1 MASDKIALT
10 LAWSPSFAKIIIRN
24 IEVTHHSTI
33 EQALELASNQKLEL
47 PEDWRTAKVGIG
59 GRLKPRD
66 TVLREGDRIELHR
79 ALHVDPK
86 EARRLR
92 AKRNPLKS
100 RLYNNNDNNDAKNK
114 A

>member
-1 MASDKIALT
+1 MVANKITIT
-10 LAWSPSFAKIIIRN
+10 LAWSPSVANIIVRN
-24 IEVTHHSTI
+24 LEITHHSTI
-33 EQALELASNQKLEL
+33 EQALELAFSQKLEL

-59 GRLKPRD
+59 GRLKSRD

-92 AKRNPLKS
+92 AKSNPLKS
-100 RLYNNNDNNDAKNK
+100 RLYNK
-114 A
+114 